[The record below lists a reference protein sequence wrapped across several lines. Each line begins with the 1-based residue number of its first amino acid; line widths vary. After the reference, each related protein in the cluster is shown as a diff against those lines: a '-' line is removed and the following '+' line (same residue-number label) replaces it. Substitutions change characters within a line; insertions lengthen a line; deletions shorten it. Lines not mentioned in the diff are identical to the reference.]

1 MLHAPRNVNLVM
13 AFDDVVARFIADN
26 PRSRAEFESACATL
40 PGGNTRSV
48 LHYDPFPLTMRSGT
62 GARLTDIDG
71 HEYVDFLGEYSA
83 GLYGHSDPVI
93 RSAIDA
99 ALADGLVRCAP
110 GRHEAMLAA
119 ILCER
124 FSSCDKVRFCN
135 SGTEANL
142 MALSA
147 ARVATGRSHIMAFDG
162 AYHGGV
168 LYFVHGAHPINV
180 PYPVVMGAYNDID
193 ITLQRIEAHADRL
206 AAIIVEPML
215 GAGGAIPGDESFL
228 KALRDASSRHGIVLI
243 FDEVMTSRI
252 SPGGM
257 QGLAG
262 VQPDLTTFG
271 KYIGGGLSCGA
282 FGGRDSIMSQFDPR
296 HADASPHAG
305 TFNNNPLTMAA
316 GLAGLTELYPAAVAE
331 RHTASGDRF
340 RERLNA
346 AAAALGL
353 PIQVTGRGTIM
364 CVHFQA
370 DPIERPTDVIA
381 VDPKLRVLF
390 HLEMLRRGYYLAQRG
405 YMSLSLPLTDD
416 DMTGFV
422 GAFEDV
428 LATSAPLLVG

>member
-1 MLHAPRNVNLVM
+1 MLQPPRNLNLRT
-13 AFDDVVARFIADN
+13 ACDDALARFVADN
-26 PRSRAEFESACATL
+26 PLSGVEFERACALL
-40 PGGNTRSV
+40 PGGNTRTV
-48 LHYDPFPLTMRSGT
+48 LHYDPYPLTMRNGT

-119 ILCER
+119 IMCER
-124 FSSCDKVRFCN
+124 FSSCEKIRFCN

-168 LYFVHGAHPINV
+168 LYFVHGADPINV

-193 ITLQRIEAHADRL
+193 VTLQRIEAHADRL

-215 GAGGAIPGDESFL
+215 GAGGAIPGDASFL
-228 KALRDASSRHGIVLI
+228 TALREACSDHGIVLI

-252 SPGGM
+252 SPGGL
-257 QGLAG
+257 QG
-262 VQPDLTTFG
+262 VVSVRPDLTTFG
-271 KYIGGGLSCGA
+271 KYIGGGLSYGA
-282 FGGRDSIMSQFDPR
+282 FGGRDSIMCQFDPR
-296 HADASPHAG
+296 HAEASPHAG

-316 GLAGLTELYPAAVAE
+316 GLAGLTGCYTEEVAD
-331 RHTASGDRF
+331 RHTALGDRF
-340 RERLNA
+340 RAQLNA
-346 AAAALGL
+346 VASKLGV
-353 PIQVTGRGTIM
+353 PVQVTGSGTIM
-364 CVHFQA
+364 CIHFQTEPIGRPA
-370 DPIERPTDVIA
+370 DVGA
-381 VDPKLRVLF
+381 VDPMLRVLF
-390 HLEMLRRGYYLAQRG
+390 HLEMLRRGFYLAQRG
-405 YMSLSLPLTDD
+405 YMSLSLPLTDRD
-416 DMTGFV
+416 LTDFV
-422 GAFEDV
+422 IAFEEV
-428 LATSAPLLVG
+428 LASNASIFE

>member
-1 MLHAPRNVNLVM
+1 
-13 AFDDVVARFIADN
+13 
-26 PRSRAEFESACATL
+26 
-40 PGGNTRSV
+40 
-48 LHYDPFPLTMRSGT
+48 
-62 GARLTDIDG
+62 
-71 HEYVDFLGEYSA
+71 
-83 GLYGHSDPVI
+83 
-93 RSAIDA
+93 
-99 ALADGLVRCAP
+99 
-110 GRHEAMLAA
+110 MLAA

-124 FSSCDKVRFCN
+124 FSSCAKVRFCN

-193 ITLQRIEAHADRL
+193 FTLQRIEAHADRM

-252 SPGGM
+252 SPGGL
-257 QGLAG
+257 QGLVG

-282 FGGRDSIMSQFDPR
+282 FGGRDLIMSQFDPR
-296 HADASPHAG
+296 HAEALPHAG

-316 GLAGLTELYPAAVAE
+316 GLAGLTELYPAAVAQ
-331 RHTASGDRF
+331 RHTARGDRF
-340 RERLNA
+340 RAQLNA
-346 AAAALGL
+346 AAAALDL

-364 CVHFQA
+364 CVHFQVE
-370 DPIERPTDVIA
+370 PIERPTDIVA

-416 DMTGFV
+416 DLSGFV
-422 GAFEDV
+422 AAFEDV

>member
-1 MLHAPRNVNLVM
+1 
-13 AFDDVVARFIADN
+13 
-26 PRSRAEFESACATL
+26 
-40 PGGNTRSV
+40 
-48 LHYDPFPLTMRSGT
+48 
-62 GARLTDIDG
+62 
-71 HEYVDFLGEYSA
+71 
-83 GLYGHSDPVI
+83 
-93 RSAIDA
+93 
-99 ALADGLVRCAP
+99 
-110 GRHEAMLAA
+110 
-119 ILCER
+119 
-124 FSSCDKVRFCN
+124 
-135 SGTEANL
+135 
-142 MALSA
+142 
-147 ARVATGRSHIMAFDG
+147 
-162 AYHGGV
+162 
-168 LYFVHGAHPINV
+168 
-180 PYPVVMGAYNDID
+180 
-193 ITLQRIEAHADRL
+193 
-206 AAIIVEPML
+206 
-215 GAGGAIPGDESFL
+215 
-228 KALRDASSRHGIVLI
+228 
-243 FDEVMTSRI
+243 
-252 SPGGM
+252 
-257 QGLAG
+257 
-262 VQPDLTTFG
+262 
-271 KYIGGGLSCGA
+271 
-282 FGGRDSIMSQFDPR
+282 MSQFDPR

-381 VDPKLRVLF
+381 VDPILRVLF